1 MNNSISK
8 NILSKYGYKIFL
20 RSWST
25 EKTPSHNIL
34 IIHGLGEH
42 SGRYDEFAN
51 YFLKKNIGVFAFDLV
66 GHGKSEGT
74 KGHVSK
80 IQNFIDD
87 IEEVLIIVRKKY
99 IDIPIILFGHSLG
112 GCLVL
117 NYLIERKSKEINSA
131 IVSSSWI
138 ITKVK
143 LPKYLLKFQHLISV
157 IFPRVRLSNRL
168 NPNDLSKDREVVKNY
183 INDPYVHDRIS
194 LNLFKEVNKGIKKIK
209 KESHKLNLPILI
221 IHGKKD
227 KIISY
232 KGSKLLNKKII
243 HSKLRLFENI
253 FHEPH
258 NDLEKE
264 EVLNL
269 YFDFINSVKGNN
281 F

>member
-1 MNNSISK
+1 MNKSISK

-25 EKTPSHNIL
+25 DRPPSHNIL

-51 YFLKKNIGVFAFDLV
+51 FFLKKNIGVFAFDLV
-66 GHGKSEGT
+66 GHGKSEGV

-80 IQNFIDD
+80 IENFIDD
-87 IEEVLIIVRKKY
+87 IEEVLTKVRKKY
-99 IDIPIILFGHSLG
+99 INIPIILFGHSLG
-112 GCLVL
+112 GCLAL

-131 IVSSSWI
+131 IISSAWI

-143 LPKYLLKFQHLISV
+143 LPKYLLKFQHLLSL
-157 IFPRVRLSNRL
+157 IFPKIRLNNRL
-168 NPNDLSKDREVVKNY
+168 NPNDLSKDKEIVKNY

-221 IHGKKD
+221 THGKKD
-227 KIISY
+227 RIISH
-232 KGSKLLNKKII
+232 KGSELLNKEIT
-243 HSKLRLFENI
+243 HSKLKLFENI

-258 NDLEKE
+258 NDLEKK

-269 YFDFINSVKGNN
+269 YFDFISLVKVNN

>member
-1 MNNSISK
+1 MNKSQSK
-8 NILSKYGYKIFL
+8 NILSKYGYKLFL
-20 RSWST
+20 KSWPT
-25 EKTPSHNIL
+25 DKTPSHNIL

-51 YFLKKNIGVFAFDLV
+51 FFLKKNIGVFAFDLV
-66 GHGKSEGT
+66 GHGKSEGV

-87 IEEVLIIVRKKY
+87 IEEVLIIIRKKY
-99 IDIPIILFGHSLG
+99 IDIPIVLFGHSLG
-112 GCLVL
+112 GCLAL

-138 ITKVK
+138 ITEVK
-143 LPKYLLKFQHLISV
+143 LPKYLLRFQHILGV
-157 IFPRVRLSNRL
+157 IFPRLRLSNRL
-168 NPNDLSKDREVVKNY
+168 NPNDLSKDTEIVKNY

-209 KESHKLNLPILI
+209 KEVYKLNLPILLT
-221 IHGKKD
+221 HGKKD

-232 KGSKLLNKKII
+232 KGSELLNKKIP
-243 HSKLRLFENI
+243 HSKLKIFENI

-258 NDLEKE
+258 NDLEKK

-269 YFDFINSVKGNN
+269 YFDFINSVKVNN